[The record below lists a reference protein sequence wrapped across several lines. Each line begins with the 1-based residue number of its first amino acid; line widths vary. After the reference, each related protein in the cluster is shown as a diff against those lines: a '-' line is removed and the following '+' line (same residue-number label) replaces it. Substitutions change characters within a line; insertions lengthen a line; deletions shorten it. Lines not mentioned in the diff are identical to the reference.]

1 MIATLSWHL
10 VPSFLVLADELHFG
24 IAAQRL
30 GISRHTLS
38 KRIGRLEG
46 QLATPL
52 LMRTTRRIEL
62 TQAGAELRVRAVSVL
77 DAMDEAVRA
86 VQRATTVGRM
96 SIGISTD
103 LTTEWDAGIDAWLR
117 ERAGVAVLERRAP
130 DEALSLVRAGRL
142 DLVLLVGIGEDEP
155 RSVLVGHEP
164 TVVVFPDTHPAAGQE
179 TVRAGDLRDL
189 PVVVSEIGRT
199 DHHRAAVERLHGDAD
214 LPYVVAPRIGTI
226 RAGLLHTARLQGAA
240 AVVLS
245 RDLKPIDTAGLAA
258 LPMDPPL
265 LLPVTVIGRPGLPNE
280 LLTSLVNHLLGLPAT

>member
-1 MIATLSWHL
+1 VSLSWDL

-38 KRIGRLEG
+38 KRIRHLEA

-52 LMRTTRRIEL
+52 LTRTTRRTEL
-62 TQAGAELRVRAVSVL
+62 TQAGAELRVRAVAVL
-77 DAMDEAVRA
+77 DAMDDAVRS
-86 VQRATTVGRM
+86 VQRATTGGRM
-96 SIGISTD
+96 SIGVSTD

-117 ERAGVAVLERRAP
+117 QRAGVAVLDRRAP

-155 RSVLVGHEP
+155 RRVLVGHEP

-179 TVRAGDLRDL
+179 TVRAGELSDL
-189 PVVVSEIGRT
+189 PVVVSDVGRT
-199 DHHRAAVERLHGDAD
+199 DHHRAAVQRLHGDAG

-226 RAGLLHTARLQGAA
+226 RSGLVHAARLHGAA
-240 AVVLS
+240 AVVLA
-245 RDLKPIDTAGLAA
+245 RALEPIETVGLAA

-265 LLPVTVIGRPGLPNE
+265 LLPVTVISRPGLPDE
-280 LLTSLVNHLLGLPAT
+280 LVVSLVNHLLALPPP